1 LLFISTLAAAQPT
14 VINHFAG
21 DAPASGDEMHY
32 VLKSTDAHSVVIN
45 YYVPAPANDEERL
58 AELLNDATGFYI
70 DRTVLFD
77 GQAISLRDSEREV
90 LRDLEHIVKD
100 AVKYYH
106 FRELKRFG
114 GFSQE
119 VASALAELNEAA
131 IPANWSPEVQGTL
144 HTDKRLLFVEQAVN
158 ALKRAVHQDIRRFC
172 GENML
177 MQIKSEERELEAE
190 QDSLLSAVRSFKKND
205 PLAPMEI
212 TFSNET
218 LNLLA
223 GNDDFTLPTF
233 SENPQP
239 TFEGDLADRI
249 LYLLETNSQRID
261 DLTLEVRELQ
271 APRNENAELRAEI
284 QELRTMLYE
293 LLSREGQPAALP
305 PTTDGYAAPL
315 PFDRFSIRYPVGG
328 THLDLN
334 AQLQLSE
341 LINLLAHRDD
351 MRIMVT
357 GYADRT
363 GNREANLRLSQQRAN
378 TVRDQLLAAG
388 IAPHRVLVNYFGEEK
403 ATGSPD
409 DRRVEISFL

>member
-1 LLFISTLAAAQPT
+1 MLFSLFAAAQPT
-14 VINHFAG
+14 TVINHFEG
-21 DAPASGDEMHY
+21 DAPSSDDAFHY

-45 YYVPAPANDEERL
+45 YYVPAAASDEERL

-100 AVKYYH
+100 AINYYH
-106 FRELKRFG
+106 FRELRRFG

-119 VASALAELNEAA
+119 VVSALEQLNEAA
-131 IPANWSPEVQGTL
+131 IPADWSPEVQGTL

-158 ALKRAVHQDIRRFC
+158 ALKRAVQSDIRRFC

-212 TFSNET
+212 AFSNET

-239 TFEGDLADRI
+239 SFDGDLADRI
-249 LYLLETNSQRID
+249 LYLLETNNQRID

-271 APRNENAELRAEI
+271 APRNENTELRAEI
-284 QELRTMLYE
+284 QELRAMLYE
-293 LLSREGQPAALP
+293 LLNREGQPVALP
-305 PTTDGYAAPL
+305 SMTDGNVAPP

-341 LINLLAHRDD
+341 LINLLAHREEL
-351 MRIMVT
+351 RIMVT

-378 TVRDQLLAAG
+378 KVRDQLLAAG